1 MSKGLNSNKFSKLEK
16 VVPPA
21 EEQCR
26 ICLDDFEAQECL
38 KLPCSHI
45 FHEECLK
52 KWCSQQKVCPNC
64 KTEIA

>member
-1 MSKGLNSNKFSKLEK
+1 M
-16 VVPPA
+16 VPPA